1 MASGAYREGLIQVKY
16 SGEWHR
22 MTSELAFKLALLGL
36 SRLAVPRSPPSTPAP
51 GMQAPKEQQELK
63 AQPMVFSRC
72 SGL

>member
-16 SGEWHR
+16 SGGWHR
-22 MTSELAFKLALLGL
+22 MTSELGFKLALLGL
-36 SRLAVPRSPPSTPAP
+36 SRSAVPQSPPSTPAP
-51 GMQAPKEQQELK
+51 GMQAPKEQQELR